1 MGLMYKNVALSV
13 LRVVSLPDL
22 LQPVERYDKK
32 EQSAVDVDVGLF
44 SFSHIPLAAAF
55 KLLLHGEQRMCMS
68 CRKSVSPKCSKGT
81 KVDTKHG

>member
-1 MGLMYKNVALSV
+1 MHKNVALLV
-13 LRVVSLPDL
+13 LPVVSLPDL

-32 EQSAVDVDVGLF
+32 EQSAVDVGLF
-44 SFSHIPLAAAF
+44 FFSHIPLAAAF

-68 CRKSVSPKCSKGT
+68 CRKSVSPKCSKDP

>member
-22 LQPVERYDKK
+22 LQPVERFDKK
-32 EQSAVDVDVGLF
+32 EQSAVDVGLF
-44 SFSHIPLAAAF
+44 FFSHIPLAAAF

>member
-22 LQPVERYDKK
+22 LQPVERFDKK
-32 EQSAVDVDVGLF
+32 EQSAVDVGLF
-44 SFSHIPLAAAF
+44 FFSHILLAAAF